1 MKLDLTSL
9 REALAALEKSLHFL
23 SSEMAKDTD
32 LREQFRNSAIQCF
45 EFTHELAFKML
56 KRQLERMTADPA
68 SVDTM
73 AYMDIVRSG
82 AEAGLVADVA
92 RFRDYR
98 EKRNITSHTYDAA
111 QAEKI
116 ASVLEDFRK
125 DVRHLLVELEKRNR
139 EDD

>member
-9 REALAALEKSLHFL
+9 RDALTALEKSLHFL
-23 SSEMAKDTD
+23 SSEMAKNAD

-45 EFTHELAFKML
+45 EFTHELAFKMI
-56 KRQLERMTADPA
+56 KRQLELMLADPA

-73 AYMDIVRSG
+73 AYMDVVRSG

-98 EKRNITSHTYDAA
+98 EKRNITSHTYDAV

-116 ASVLEDFRK
+116 AAVLGDFSK
-125 DVRHLLVELEKRNR
+125 DVRFLLSELEKRNH
-139 EDD
+139 EGD

>member
-1 MKLDLTSL
+1 MKLDLSSL
-9 REALAALEKSLHFL
+9 RDCLAALEKSLHFL
-23 SSEMAKDTD
+23 SSELAKNTD

-56 KRQLERMTADPA
+56 KRQLERMSADPA

-73 AYMDIVRSG
+73 AYMDVVRSG

-116 ASVLEDFRK
+116 AAVLEDFRT

-139 EDD
+139 EDS

>member
-9 REALAALEKSLHFL
+9 RDALAALEKSLHFL
-23 SSEMAKDTD
+23 SSEMAKNAD

-45 EFTHELAFKML
+45 EFTHELAFKMI
-56 KRQLERMTADPA
+56 KRQLERMSADPA

-73 AYMDIVRSG
+73 AYMDVVRSG

-98 EKRNITSHTYDAA
+98 EKLNITSHTYDAA

-116 ASVLEDFRK
+116 AAVLEDFRK
-125 DVRHLLVELEKRNR
+125 DVRLLLSELEKRNHE
-139 EDD
+139 ED